1 MNLRGLSVL
10 WAPGSLG
17 LCVALTRS
25 AGAAIV
31 ESDETAWE
39 LFNWTAAAGPVDHFM
54 PAEGVADPVPND
66 FDGDAIPDLLVHDT
80 VAGEVRVTLSTSP
93 EPVPV
98 WRDVQ
103 SGACE
108 LWRMSG
114 GDLVAPPE

>member
-1 MNLRGLSVL
+1 MCAVEHSLKFIILCSVL
-10 WAPGSLG
+10 WTFGSPG

-39 LFNWTAAAGPVDHFM
+39 LSNWTAAAGSVDHFM

-93 EPVPV
+93 EPV
-98 WRDVQ
+98 W
-103 SGACE
+103 SGETSRA
-108 LWRMSG
+108 G
-114 GDLVAPPE
+114 LVSCGA